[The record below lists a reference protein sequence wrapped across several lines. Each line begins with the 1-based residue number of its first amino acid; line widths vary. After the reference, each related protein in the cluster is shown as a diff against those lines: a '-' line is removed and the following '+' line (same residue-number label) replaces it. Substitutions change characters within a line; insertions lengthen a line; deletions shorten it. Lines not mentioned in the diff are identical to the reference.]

1 MKKRKKKIKKSSS
14 YRSYSRS
21 SSGKEISES
30 SNTSSSLARNEVSDK
45 LVEKEEEYVLKANLP
60 GFTRKEI
67 KIIATNN
74 KMKIRAN
81 RKKRK
86 QKTSENGTHT
96 ETTYEK
102 RKYTRDIE
110 FPTYIDLDFIDATYE
125 DGKLNVVISKSKEK
139 QRGRK
144 KIEIF

>member
-1 MKKRKKKIKKSSS
+1 MKKRKKEIRKASSH
-14 YRSYSRS
+14 RSYSRT
-21 SSGKEISES
+21 SSGKKISKS
-30 SNTSSSLARNEVSDK
+30 SSSSLSSARSVISDK
-45 LVEKEEEYVLKANLP
+45 LVEKEGEYVLKANLP
-60 GFTRKEI
+60 GFIREEI
-67 KIIATNN
+67 KIIAKNN

-102 RKYTRDIE
+102 RNYNRDIQ

-125 DGKLNVVISKSKEK
+125 DGKLKVLIPKSKEM